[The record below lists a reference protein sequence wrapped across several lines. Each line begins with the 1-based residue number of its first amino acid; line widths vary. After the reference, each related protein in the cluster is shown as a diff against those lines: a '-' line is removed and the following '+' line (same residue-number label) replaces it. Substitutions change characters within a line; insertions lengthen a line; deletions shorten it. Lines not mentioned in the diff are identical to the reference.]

1 MPVAHGTG
9 LPEDSGRRD
18 ARHNRARV
26 RRQIQ
31 DALRERIGE
40 EDIIAAGP
48 DKRIRVP
55 VRSDRRYRF
64 ILDRRKAAGQDGG
77 AGPQP
82 GTEPGEEV
90 YEVWLDME
98 EVEETLFASLDL
110 PRLKPKREVDADA
123 DDVVFD
129 DIEKHGALL
138 DKKATL
144 RENLLRAARLGED
157 DADWDRDDLRYLT
170 WDEQPRPTTQA
181 VVFLM
186 MDVSGSMSG
195 DHKRIAR
202 LFFYWTVRFLRH
214 RYTHVEVRFIAHTT
228 EAREVTEQEFFN
240 RVESGGTLVSSAYEY
255 AGRIQREQYPE
266 SDWNVYVLHAS
277 DGENFYPDNDRVRDL
292 VTALMEVCA
301 LVGYLQIAVR
311 PDGQFVAGSGG
322 KLAHQLSQR
331 PVDGLVVAEVAGDRD
346 IWPALKRF
354 FATEDVEEAV
364 VAS

>member
-1 MPVAHGTG
+1 MPVAQGSG

-18 ARHNRARV
+18 AQHNRARV

-55 VRSDRRYRF
+55 IRSDRRYRF
-64 ILDRRKAAGQDGG
+64 ILDRGRTAGRDGG
-77 AGPQP
+77 TGPQP
-82 GTEPGEEV
+82 GTDPGEEV

-110 PRLKPKREVDADA
+110 PRLKPKREVAADA
-123 DDVVFD
+123 EDVVFD
-129 DIEKHGALL
+129 DIEKQGPLL

-144 RENLLRAARLGED
+144 RENLLRAARAGED
-157 DADWDRDDLRYLT
+157 EVDWTRDDLRYLT
-170 WDEQPRPTTQA
+170 WDEEPRPRTQA
-181 VVFLM
+181 VAFLM

-202 LFFYWTVRFLRH
+202 LFFYWTVQFLRR
-214 RYTHVEVRFIAHTT
+214 RYTHVDVRFIAHTT

-240 RVESGGTLVSSAYEY
+240 RVESGGTLVSSAYEC
-255 AGRIQREQYPE
+255 ARAIQRQEYPA

-277 DGENFYPDNDRVRDL
+277 DGENFYPDNERVVDL
-292 VTALMEVCA
+292 VAALMDVCS

-311 PDGQFVAGSGG
+311 PPGRFAAGSGG
-322 KLAHQLSQR
+322 KLAEHLEQR
-331 PVDGLVVAEVAGDRD
+331 PVDGVVVAEVSGDRD
-346 IWPALKRF
+346 IWPALQRF
-354 FATEDVEEAV
+354 FAKEDVEEAV
-364 VAS
+364 IRA